1 MLGDSNYRDTRDRRS
16 LRDLWREVGNQVTG
30 SDIESGYSYV
40 YTWLANQFGHFM
52 IGFAG
57 TILVG
62 WVFIAAVGLVRW
74 LFGAVGLKFSG
85 VDYLWFWPWAGT
97 AVAVVWFVIWVLKEW
112 LVDVASALRDLHFA
126 ERQRQA
132 LLHNAPGTVNRTEY
146 ILPKAS
152 DWKNVLA
159 TLREQYITRHKRAS
173 LAEWFKYDVV
183 RDSQMDIWCYLAGML
198 TALAMYAAPGLATNW
213 GAPALT
219 GWMPFLTLVAVLI
232 ALAFLSKDWL
242 WANIAFDRAQLP
254 FVSRFVLNARPPE
267 DKTRKEALAF
277 ATRRG
282 NRPGDDRPGH
292 LVIIGPPKSGRTTTA
307 VALGVEALLQTLP
320 PRNVVVYT
328 TLSKL
333 LDRVAE
339 EQMALSTS
347 DPRPERRSVWPPED
361 SELLIVDDVGAQ
373 GAKGALLSPQQFET
387 ELRTNDLL
395 RKICDGKHVI
405 WVVGDDA
412 GQSQKWID
420 ALRAA
425 FKHDDGSVAPR
436 VLPPIELHAPI
447 PRAERLRSSQQRARM
462 SAYGT

>member
-1 MLGDSNYRDTRDRRS
+1 MLHNPNYRDTRDPRS
-16 LRDLWREVGNQVTG
+16 LRDLWHEVGNQVTG

-57 TILVG
+57 AILVG
-62 WVFIAAVGLVRW
+62 WIFI
-74 LFGAVGLKFSG
+74 GAVGLAFSG

-112 LVDVASALRDLHFA
+112 LVDVASGLRDLHFA

-132 LLHNAPGTVNRTEY
+132 LLGNAPGKVNRPEY

-152 DWKNVLA
+152 DWKNVLV
-159 TLREQYITRHKRAS
+159 TLRDQYITRRKRVS

-183 RDSQMDIWCYLAGML
+183 RDSQMDIWCYLAGVL
-198 TALAMYAAPGLATNW
+198 TALAMYVAPGLATKW
-213 GAPALT
+213 EVPVLT
-219 GWMPFLTLVAVLI
+219 GWIPLVTLVAVLF
-232 ALAFLSKDWL
+232 ALALLSRDWL

-267 DKTRKEALAF
+267 EETRREILAF
-277 ATRRG
+277 VTRRG
-282 NRPGDDRPGH
+282 NRPGH

-320 PRNVVVYT
+320 PREVVVYT
-328 TLSKL
+328 TLCKL

-347 DPRPERRSVWPPED
+347 GPSGPPGERPVWPPAAA
-361 SELLIVDDVGAQ
+361 ELLIVDDVGAQ
-373 GAKGALLSPQQFET
+373 GANGALLSPAQFEA

-395 RKICDGKHVI
+395 RKICDAKHVI
-405 WVVGDDA
+405 WVVGDDPA
-412 GQSQKWID
+412 QSKKWIA
-420 ALRAA
+420 ALRTV
-425 FKHDDGSVAPR
+425 FTHGSVLPR
-436 VLPPIELHAPI
+436 VLPPVELRAPI
-447 PRAERLRSSQQRARM
+447 PRAERLRSSQQRAKM

>member
-1 MLGDSNYRDTRDRRS
+1 MLHNPNYRDTRDPRT
-16 LRDLWREVGNQVTG
+16 LRDLWTEVGNQVTG
-30 SDIESGYSYV
+30 SDVETGYSYV

-57 TILVG
+57 TILIGWLFVG
-62 WVFIAAVGLVRW
+62 VVGL
-74 LFGAVGLKFSG
+74 FNGA
-85 VDYLWFWPWAGT
+85 DYLWRWPWAGT
-97 AVAVVWFVIWVLKEW
+97 AVAVGWFVIWVLKEW

-126 ERQRQA
+126 ERQRHA
-132 LLHNAPGTVNRTEY
+132 LLGNAPGAVKRPQY
-146 ILPKAS
+146 ILPRAS
-152 DWKNVLA
+152 DWKGVLA
-159 TLREQYITRHKRAS
+159 TLREQYFTRHKRAT

-198 TALAMYAAPGLATNW
+198 TALAMYAAPGLATKW

-219 GWMPFLTLVAVLI
+219 GWMPLLTLVAVLI
-232 ALAFLSKDWL
+232 ALAHLSKDWL
-242 WANIAFDRAQLP
+242 WANIAFDKAQLP

-267 DKTRKEALAF
+267 VKIREEAMAF
-277 ATRRG
+277 ATRRDKG
-282 NRPGDDRPGH
+282 SEDDKPGH

-320 PRNVVVYT
+320 PRDVVVYT
-328 TLSKL
+328 TLAKL

-339 EQMALSTS
+339 DKME
-347 DPRPERRSVWPPED
+347 PPPEKRHRWPPEA

-373 GAKGALLSPQQFET
+373 GANGALLSPAQFES

-395 RKICDGKHVI
+395 REICDRKHVI
-405 WVVGDDA
+405 WVVGDDP
-412 GQSQKWID
+412 GQSQKWTA
-420 ALRAA
+420 ALRTA
-425 FKHDDGSVAPR
+425 FTHGSVVPR
-436 VLPPIELHAPI
+436 VLPPIELRATI

>member
-1 MLGDSNYRDTRDRRS
+1 MLHNSNYRDTRDPRT
-16 LRDLWREVGNQVTG
+16 LRNLWTEVGNQVTG

-40 YTWLANQFGHFM
+40 YSWLANQFGHFM

-62 WVFIAAVGLVRW
+62 WLFVGVVGL
-74 LFGAVGLKFSG
+74 FSG
-85 VDYLWFWPWAGT
+85 VDYLWRWPWAG
-97 AVAVVWFVIWVLKEW
+97 AAIAIGWFVIWVLKEW

-126 ERQRQA
+126 ERQRHA
-132 LLHNAPGTVNRTEY
+132 LLRNAPGEVKRTEY
-146 ILPKAS
+146 ILPRAS
-152 DWKNVLA
+152 DWKGVLA
-159 TLREQYITRHKRAS
+159 TLREQYIPRHKRAS
-173 LAEWFKYDVV
+173 LADWFKYDVV

-198 TALAMYAAPGLATNW
+198 TALAMYAAPGLAAKW
-213 GAPALT
+213 GIPALA
-219 GWMPFLTLVAVLI
+219 GWMPLLTLVAVLI
-232 ALAFLSKDWL
+232 ALAQLSKDWL

-267 DKTRKEALAF
+267 DKIREEALAF
-277 ATRRG
+277 ATRRDRG
-282 NRPGDDRPGH
+282 SEGDKPGH

-328 TLSKL
+328 TLTKL

-347 DPRPERRSVWPPED
+347 GPSGPPGNRPTWPPAVA
-361 SELLIVDDVGAQ
+361 ELLIVDDVGAQ
-373 GAKGALLSPQQFET
+373 GANGALLSPAQFES

-395 RKICDGKHVI
+395 REICDRKHVI
-405 WVVGDDA
+405 WVVGDDPA
-412 GQSQKWID
+412 QSQKWTA

-425 FKHDDGSVAPR
+425 FTHGSVVPR
-436 VLPPIELHAPI
+436 VLRPIELSAPI
-447 PRAERLRSSQQRARM
+447 PHGERLRSSQQRARM

>member
-1 MLGDSNYRDTRDRRS
+1 MLHNSNYRDTRDPRS
-16 LRDLWREVGNQVTG
+16 LRDLWSEVGNQVTG

-40 YTWLANQFGHFM
+40 YSWLANQFGHFM

-62 WVFIAAVGLVRW
+62 WLFI
-74 LFGAVGLKFSG
+74 GAVGLFSG
-85 VDYLWFWPWAGT
+85 VDYLWRWPWAGT
-97 AVAVVWFVIWVLKEW
+97 AVAVGWFVIWVLKEW

-132 LLHNAPGTVNRTEY
+132 LLRNAPGNVKRPEY
-146 ILPKAS
+146 TLPKAS
-152 DWKNVLA
+152 DWKDVLVA
-159 TLREQYITRHKRAS
+159 LREQYITRPKRAS

-198 TALAMYAAPGLATNW
+198 TALAMYAAPGLATKW

-219 GWMPFLTLVAVLI
+219 GWMPLLTLVAVLI
-232 ALAFLSKDWL
+232 ALAHLSKDWL

-267 DKTRKEALAF
+267 DEIRREALAF
-277 ATRRG
+277 ATRRD
-282 NRPGDDRPGH
+282 NRPGH
-292 LVIIGPPKSGRTTTA
+292 LVIFGPPKSGRTTTA

-320 PRNVVVYT
+320 PRDVVVYT
-328 TLSKL
+328 TLCKL

-347 DPRPERRSVWPPED
+347 DPSGPPGKRPVWPPAVA
-361 SELLIVDDVGAQ
+361 ELLIVDDVGAQ
-373 GAKGALLSPQQFET
+373 GAKGALLSPQQFEA

-405 WVVGDDA
+405 WVVGDDPT
-412 GQSQKWID
+412 QSQKWID
-420 ALRAA
+420 ALRTA
-425 FKHDDGSVAPR
+425 FTHGSVVPR
-436 VLPPIELHAPI
+436 VVPPIELRAPI
-447 PRAERLRSSQQRARM
+447 PRAERLRSTQQRARM